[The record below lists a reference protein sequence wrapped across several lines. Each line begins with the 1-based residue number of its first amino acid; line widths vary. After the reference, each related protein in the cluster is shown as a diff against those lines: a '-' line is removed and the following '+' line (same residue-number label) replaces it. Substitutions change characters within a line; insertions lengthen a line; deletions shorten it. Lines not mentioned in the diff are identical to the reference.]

1 MKDTKNQK
9 LQNFLYLVKR
19 EKLQNF
25 GLNPKKPKRFFFRE
39 EKEGFVVFDSL
50 MCDIFFMNET
60 AKEILFLFDSGLS
73 KKIIKKYISKK
84 YKISFEKAL
93 GGINKILGAIK

>member
-1 MKDTKNQK
+1 MKDMKNRK
-9 LQNFLYLVKR
+9 LQNFPYLVKK

-50 MCDIFFMNET
+50 TFDIFFMNKT
-60 AKEILFLFDSGLS
+60 AKEILSLFDSGLS
-73 KKIIKKYISKK
+73 EKVIKEHISKK
-84 YKISFEKAL
+84 YKISSEKVL
-93 GGINKILGAIK
+93 SGINKIFGTIK